1 MRTAVATSVL
11 DAGAASERDRRI
23 HERLEPS
30 ALGWIREVRLKYG
43 PRVSLIDLSS
53 GGALLQTNLR
63 LRPGTDM
70 VIEIIGNSVQTIP
83 IRVLRSQL
91 ARISGD
97 AAIYQGAC
105 EFRHPLDLSKTAEPG
120 PGERGDVALRRLVMR
135 RRREAGRAGGPDA
148 QDGGQE
154 VLRLLRAV
162 QSTTLLDDPLSRELR
177 GLLSDVVPALDRGEA
192 GAVLRAR
199 LEERLRRVVPDV
211 GIAIGAT
218 PVEARPGIE
227 TIYFSTARPDTG
239 VINVEMPAGSCVPDW
254 QFKLLQAGGYLLEL
268 LPQGPA
274 EAQRTLDPAAESP
287 AGVVVPPTP
296 EGNVGWQKIV
306 VRYREGQ
313 LLKGFTHDF
322 HPSRSQF
329 TLWPSINAT
338 PAERRFVPTSQLKA
352 VFFVRDFD
360 GNPLYTEPRTFE
372 GSAAGR
378 RLEVTFADDEV
389 LLGTTLN
396 YRPDGL
402 GFFINPADQG
412 GNNVRIFVVGGAI
425 RHVRFL

>member
-1 MRTAVATSVL
+1 MMTAVATSVL
-11 DAGAASERDRRI
+11 DTDAASERDRRI

-53 GGALLQTNLR
+53 GGALLQTNVR

-97 AAIYQGAC
+97 LAIYQGAC
-105 EFRHPLDLSKTAEPG
+105 EFRRPLDLSKTAESVR
-120 PGERGDVALRRLVMR
+120 GERGDVALRRLVMR
-135 RRREAGRAGGPDA
+135 RRREAGRTGEPDA
-148 QDGGQE
+148 QDDGRE
-154 VLRLLRAV
+154 VLRLLRSV

-199 LEERLRRVVPDV
+199 LEERLRRSVPDV

-227 TIYFSTARPDTG
+227 TIYFSTARPETG

-268 LPQGPA
+268 LPQGSG
-274 EAQRTLDPAAESP
+274 EAQRTLDPEAEAP
-287 AGVVVPPTP
+287 VVVVPPPP
-296 EGNVGWQKIV
+296 EGTVGWQRIV
-306 VRYREGQ
+306 VRYRGGQ

-329 TLWPSINAT
+329 TLWPAINST
-338 PAERRFVPTSQLKA
+338 PGERRFVPTAQLKA

-372 GSAAGR
+372 APSAGR
-378 RLEVTFADDEV
+378 RLEVTFADGEV
-389 LLGTTLN
+389 LLGSTLN

-412 GNNVRIFVVGGAI
+412 GNNQRIFVVGGAI